1 VTLAALAIIAA
12 DTIGR
17 DRIRSKAVGRLLDE
31 RRPRRR
37 RSIWSLACVSR
48 AMKDTLT
55 EVCCKSDPPARARS
69 LRGINI
75 QTNARISA
83 LKVPDRTAQGRGCPP
98 F

>member
-1 VTLAALAIIAA
+1 M
-12 DTIGR
+12 
-17 DRIRSKAVGRLLDE
+17 AVGRLLDE

-55 EVCCKSDPPARARS
+55 EVCCTSDPPARARS

-83 LKVPDRTAQGRGCPP
+83 LKVPDRSPDRAPVKKQRP
-98 F
+98 